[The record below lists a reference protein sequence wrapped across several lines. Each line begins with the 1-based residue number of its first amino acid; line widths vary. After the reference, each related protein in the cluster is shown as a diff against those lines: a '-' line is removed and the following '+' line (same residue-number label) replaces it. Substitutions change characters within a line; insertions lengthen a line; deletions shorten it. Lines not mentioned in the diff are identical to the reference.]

1 MQEMK
6 SLKLF
11 FPFPEKKTQKQPN
24 LTYHIISENSVQLIL
39 VEGGHP
45 FQTVNLMRLEFA
57 VAAQTLGLP

>member
-11 FPFPEKKTQKQPN
+11 FPFPEKKTQNKPN

-39 VEGGHP
+39 VKGCHP